1 MKKLFLLFFS
11 LYLSI
16 SFSYAYQNFDG
27 MYNYNEYNSEKK
39 VNTSFADSNTEV
51 LFIVDFSGS
60 MNKRLGYA
68 PKAFLAIDAIRSILN
83 DTGKTTKIGLRI
95 FGITDRSIYQYTQSG
110 VEYNKHNLC
119 TASELV
125 LPIAKYNNEN
135 ISDSLSRFKPQ
146 GATPIGY
153 SLRQAIQNDFSPNAS
168 LKHIILITDGYETCG
183 DDPCLYISRI
193 MQLRNDIKIDVIG
206 ITVTDN
212 QYSQLNCIA
221 QASKGKFFAVNSPE
235 DFEVKFRQAFRSTAP
250 VNIVKT
256 PIKINNF
263 VNSFGSIRYKNFAYE
278 FKN

>member
-1 MKKLFLLFFS
+1 MKKLILVFFS
-11 LYLSI
+11 IILST

-27 MYNYNEYNSEKK
+27 KYNYNEYGRERNIS
-39 VNTSFADSNTEV
+39 TSFSDANTEV
-51 LFIVDFSGS
+51 LFVVDFSGS

-83 DTGKTTKIGLRI
+83 DTGQTTKIVLRI
-95 FGITDRSIYQYTQSG
+95 FGVTDRSIYQYSESG

-125 LPIAKYNNEN
+125 MPIAKYNNEN
-135 ISDSLSRFKPQ
+135 ISDSLSRYKPQ

-153 SLRQAIQNDFSPNAS
+153 ALRQAIQNDFSPTAS

-183 DDPCLYISRI
+183 DDPCMYISRI
-193 MQLRNDIKIDVIG
+193 MQMRNDIKIDVIG
-206 ITVTDN
+206 ITVN
-212 QYSQLNCIA
+212 ENEYSKLSCI
-221 QASKGKFFAVNSPE
+221 SRVTKGNFFAVNSPD
-235 DFEVKFRQAFRSTAP
+235 DFELKFRQAFKSSAP
-250 VNIVKT
+250 VNVVKS

-263 VNSFGSIRYKNFAYE
+263 MNNLGAIKYKNFAYE